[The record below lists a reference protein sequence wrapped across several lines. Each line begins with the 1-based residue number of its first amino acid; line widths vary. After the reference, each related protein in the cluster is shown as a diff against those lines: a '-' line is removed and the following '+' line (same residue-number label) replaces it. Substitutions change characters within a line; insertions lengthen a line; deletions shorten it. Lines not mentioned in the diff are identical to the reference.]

1 MITTDA
7 SAASPSA
14 HMPPSLERLLIVLPS
29 WVGDVC
35 MATPAI
41 AHIASHHPRATI
53 TLLGRPSLR
62 PLIEGVP
69 FVSAFEGGSLRM
81 TAGELRAR
89 IRAHRPQVA
98 LLLPNSFRSALFTAL
113 CRIPRRV
120 GFASDLRGL
129 LLTDR
134 VARNRDIMNTAAMY
148 GDLAAWWT
156 GTRPSVCVPQ
166 LAVTSAESSEADRLI
181 GHPHDPAQPLIILNP
196 GANRADK
203 RWPAE
208 RFIELAQR
216 LIRHAPTGTAPLIAV
231 NGSPTEADLCA
242 LIAARTGCIDLVARG
257 VTLGALKALLQRAAL
272 LVTNDTGPRHIAAAF
287 GTPTLAFFGPTDCRW
302 TPTDYPRER
311 IMIADPFLED
321 GLVAND
327 HPLRCAITRIPVG
340 DAWIAVESLLHASVA
355 RQ

>member
-1 MITTDA
+1 MNTTPE
-7 SAASPSA
+7 SPTSPAA

-41 AHIASHHPRATI
+41 AHIASHHPRASI
-53 TLLGRPSLR
+53 VALGRPNLR
-62 PLIEGVP
+62 PLIEGLP

-81 TAGELRAR
+81 TDGALRAR
-89 IRAHRPQVA
+89 IRAQRTEAV

-134 VARNRDIMNTAAMY
+134 VPRRDGVMNTASMY

-156 GTRPSVCVPQ
+156 GTKPPACVPR
-166 LAVTSAESSEADRLI
+166 LAVTSADSSEADRLV
-181 GHPHDPAQPLIILNP
+181 GMPHNPRQPLVILNP
-196 GANRADK
+196 GANRTDK
-203 RWPAE
+203 RWPKE
-208 RFIELAQR
+208 RFVELAQR
-216 LIRHAPTGTAPLIAV
+216 LIHRPPTGTAPLLAV
-231 NGSPTEADLCA
+231 NGSPAEAELCA
-242 LIAARTGCIDLVARG
+242 LVAAHTGGIDLVARG
-257 VTLGALKALLQRAAL
+257 VTLGGLKALLQRAAL
-272 LVTNDTGPRHIAAAF
+272 LITNDTGPRHIAAAF

-311 IMIADPFLED
+311 IMVADPFLEE
-321 GLVAND
+321 GLIAND
-327 HPLRCAITRIPVG
+327 HPLRCAITRIPVT
-340 DAWIAVESLLHASVA
+340 DAWNAIESLLDAPTA
-355 RQ
+355 RK

>member
-1 MITTDA
+1 MNTTSA
-7 SAASPSA
+7 SATSPRPS
-14 HMPPSLERLLIVLPS
+14 MPPSIERLLIVLPS

-35 MATPAI
+35 MATPSI
-41 AHIASHHPRATI
+41 AHIASHHPHATI
-53 TLLGRPSLR
+53 ITLGRPNLR
-62 PLIEGVP
+62 PLIEGLP

-81 TAGELRAR
+81 GDRELRAR
-89 IRAHRPQVA
+89 IRAHRPEAV
-98 LLLPNSFRSALFTAL
+98 LLLPNSLRSALFTAL

-120 GFASDLRGL
+120 GFPTDLRGL

-134 VARNRDIMNTAAMY
+134 ITRATGVMNTASMY
-148 GDLAAWWT
+148 ADLAAWWT
-156 GTRPSVCVPQ
+156 GTRPAGCVPH
-166 LAVTSAESSEADRLI
+166 LAVTSADSSEADRLI
-181 GHPHDPAQPLIILNP
+181 GQPQNPKQPLVILNP
-196 GANRADK
+196 GANRTDK

-208 RFIELAQR
+208 RFVELAQR
-216 LIRHAPTGTAPLIAV
+216 LIRRPPTGTAPLIAV
-231 NGSPTEADLCA
+231 NGSPAEADLCA
-242 LIAARTGCIDLVARG
+242 LIAAQTGGVDLVARG

-311 IMIADPFLED
+311 IMTADPFLED